1 MHHGRYAVASGR
13 GVTLDQWQRQAVLAA
28 AALLRERFG
37 TSTDIK
43 AKTVHDALLEVV
55 EPQRRALRLQRE
67 MSKAASLDGVAG
79 GGERRTDGY
88 ERRRGA
94 DRRQTNMGPPMGVE
108 RRRGPRR
115 TRPHHGTAS

>member
-1 MHHGRYAVASGR
+1 MASGR

-28 AALLRERFG
+28 AALLREHFG
-37 TSTDIK
+37 TSADTK
-43 AKTVHDALLEVV
+43 AKAVHDGLLEVV

-67 MSKAASLDGVAG
+67 MSTAAAADAGAPGGVRRQAG
-79 GGERRTDGY
+79 I

-94 DRRQTNMGPPMGVE
+94 DRRQANAGPPMGVE

-115 TRPHHGTAS
+115 TRSNHGTAS

>member
-1 MHHGRYAVASGR
+1 MANGR

-37 TSTDIK
+37 TSGDIK
-43 AKTVHDALLEVV
+43 AKSVHDALLEVI

-67 MSKAASLDGVAG
+67 SKAASIDGAAV
-79 GGERRTDGY
+79 GGERRKEGV

-94 DRRQTNMGPPMGVE
+94 DRRQAHMGPPMGVE

-115 TRPHHGTAS
+115 LRPSHAVAS